1 MENDLHE
8 KMLEF
13 FTGLKRHERK
23 VKQRA
28 IKLPMKV
35 CSFLYIFFGDH
46 II

>member
-35 CSFLYIFFGDH
+35 RYFESIFKSH
-46 II
+46 I